1 MANEL
6 KEVLPAVHSM
16 PTTGWFCQTSGSA
29 RKRVTRNTSSFKS
42 GSLDIEGTF
51 DVKGVPG
58 HTHNANAV
66 VSVDANYSKY
76 RSRALTVPAGIWS
89 RAQLDLP
96 VGLLTDSD
104 VVDNAAER
112 YERAIERCVGY
123 TGLFPENCT
132 GHIREPTRSIG
143 EIRTLVTPK
152 ARLDTLTY
160 VEERGG
166 WMLPNDADDQ
176 KETTTRT
183 PLVSDFP
190 DVYIDV
196 RPLGG
201 VFDSGVNAEKG
212 VNPASAFLES
222 ATHRYKI
229 AQADAAAGT
238 DVIASGNPSME
249 LRFVWDDD
257 QKLYRTLA
265 PQSFT
270 LHEVQEVELADGA
283 DTGEDPYTVAAGNN
297 AAIMITFPV
306 MQTTRAFDG
315 CCWLANMSNEEAL
328 HYAKNTQVGLL
339 LAPRVQVEVLGISR
353 SGPFTY
359 IGMPAYRIP
368 IGSPYAFPAPGI
380 LKEHLTE
387 HNFTFWDSFES
398 YKTDGLLKY
407 DRRRQLAEAAH
418 AAGNTQETTAARSPA
433 TFNFHARGHTAKGGT
448 FRPYRDSS
456 NSILGQLHY
465 AVKPYVRA
473 HHQPDYTRAVYQS
486 LAAPGVD
493 LTNANNDIDPI
504 ESAVRNKAAAVD
516 IPNAVVNH
524 SDVFTGARAGI
535 FSMQGT
541 FGLRFA
547 AAAYPNALA
556 AHTLRMRDTDD
567 CFCTFAGTPLLYA
580 VNAAGA
586 ANFTGAD
593 ELFLSADGL
602 AREYI
607 PKVIALI
614 NNHESPVISYDFSG
628 LAEVHRSYSTVAAQG
643 TLAAPTAVD
652 PDGDY
657 YYRRGFTFWLKALDG
672 SKSNFTLGE
681 EPAEL
686 SQVVRNAF
694 RDAWSVGNTFAVPRV
709 LIIADADHATRARVL
724 CFDIILAYPGVVGS
738 TVFLRF
744 SGANSS
750 GRLYSAT
757 VRRVTSLVNHAGFDQ
772 GARAVTVLEN
782 LRRWDHAAQASVDV
796 TEAQANAANEL
807 NAAGVELIL
816 PGPGFIR
823 AHQDAFDAIAAAS
836 NENGAVFQSIKRI
849 SQHVCAP
856 VLNPNLRINSAAP
869 LNYDSRHLPP
879 EMRDFRLQLQEID
892 WGRLQTDRVSI
903 NELTLYQF
911 RDGVQTVGAQQN
923 VMYLPQFREFKRV
936 VAGGTFELTV
946 FSELGCPSYFCFFV
960 RSATTDILQQ
970 PKISTLS
977 IRCETTKKKSNTIT
991 GASVGQL
998 YHLTQ
1003 RNVHPAAEYD
1013 RAAFD
1018 RRQTILLSA
1027 EDVGLMG
1034 LKVSEYQTPKRVEY
1048 NFSGTCDRPGTM
1060 YAVFVYNNRGL
1071 HIDGR
1076 RLAVISMHE

>member
-1 MANEL
+1 
-6 KEVLPAVHSM
+6 
-16 PTTGWFCQTSGSA
+16 
-29 RKRVTRNTSSFKS
+29 
-42 GSLDIEGTF
+42 
-51 DVKGVPG
+51 
-58 HTHNANAV
+58 
-66 VSVDANYSKY
+66 
-76 RSRALTVPAGIWS
+76 
-89 RAQLDLP
+89 
-96 VGLLTDSD
+96 
-104 VVDNAAER
+104 
-112 YERAIERCVGY
+112 
-123 TGLFPENCT
+123 
-132 GHIREPTRSIG
+132 
-143 EIRTLVTPK
+143 
-152 ARLDTLTY
+152 
-160 VEERGG
+160 
-166 WMLPNDADDQ
+166 
-176 KETTTRT
+176 
-183 PLVSDFP
+183 
-190 DVYIDV
+190 
-196 RPLGG
+196 
-201 VFDSGVNAEKG
+201 
-212 VNPASAFLES
+212 
-222 ATHRYKI
+222 
-229 AQADAAAGT
+229 
-238 DVIASGNPSME
+238 ME

-270 LHEVQEVELADGA
+270 LHEVQEVEFADGA

-328 HYAKNTQVGLL
+328 HYAKTVEDGLK
-339 LAPRVQVEVLGISR
+339 LAPRVPVEVLGISR

-407 DRRRQLAEAAH
+407 DRRRQLADAAYAAGANQATEAA
-418 AAGNTQETTAARSPA
+418 AGAPP
-433 TFNFHARGHTAKGGT
+433 TFNFHARGRFAKGGT
-448 FRPYRDSS
+448 FRPYRDNRRSS
-456 NSILGQLHY
+456 NSILGQLHS
-465 AVKPYVRA
+465 AVKPYVRE
-473 HHQPDYTRAVYQS
+473 HHEPNYTEAVYGS
-486 LAAPGVD
+486 LAAPGVN

-504 ESAVRNKAAAVD
+504 ESAVRGKAAAGD

-580 VNAAGA
+580 VNAAGE

-593 ELFLSADGL
+593 ELFLSAAGPR
-602 AREYI
+602 AYV
-607 PKVIALI
+607 PQVIALI
-614 NNHESPVISYDFSG
+614 NNPDSPVISYDFSG

-643 TLAAPTAVD
+643 TLAAPTAVA
-652 PDGDY
+652 DGDY

-686 SQVVRNAF
+686 SQAVRNAF

-724 CFDIILAYPGVVGS
+724 CFDLILAYPGVVGS

-807 NAAGVELIL
+807 NATGVELIL

-911 RDGVQTVGAQQN
+911 RDGVQKVGAQQN

-936 VAGGTFELTV
+936 VAGGAFEFTV

-1048 NFSGTCDRPGTM
+1048 NFTGTCDRPGTM